1 MTNATIESGMADQIP
16 FDPYAYDFHD
26 DPYPTYARL
35 RAQAPVYYNPEMDF
49 WALAAHAYVRNAFR
63 DSASLSNAWGV
74 SLDPASYGPDAHKS
88 MSFLAMDDPKHMR
101 IRKLVSKGFTPRRV
115 NEMTERITA
124 LTRSHWERCLELGEF
139 DFVADFAGLLPMDV
153 VSELLGVPE
162 ADRAHLRHQS
172 DLLLHR
178 EEGVLDVPEAAVYA
192 YLELHKYYS
201 ELIAD
206 RRKHPGDDLVSAL
219 MSAEIDDGTGATT
232 TLSDDEIIGFMVL
245 MVVAGNETTTKLL
258 ANALY
263 WGSRHP
269 DQLSAVLNDPSLVP
283 DWTEETLRYDNST
296 QMVLRRVA
304 RDVTYGDY
312 TIPEG
317 QRVLLLVGSANRDE
331 SVFEDADQYRIGRDG
346 AAALMSFGLGTHF
359 CLGAHLARLEA
370 NVGLA
375 EVIRTVS
382 GVDIDYERAVRVH
395 SVNVRGFA
403 ELPMTVSTRRSGSP
417 CTSLGTS
424 GSLGQNGAKA

>member
-1 MTNATIESGMADQIP
+1 MPDTVALAGMQQRVP
-16 FDPYAYDFHD
+16 FDPYAYDFHE

-35 RAQAPVYYNPEMDF
+35 RHEAPVYYNSEMDF
-49 WALAAHAYVRNAFR
+49 WALARHADVRSAFR
-63 DSASLSNAWGV
+63 DATRLSNAWGV
-74 SLDPASYGPDAHKS
+74 SLDPSSYGPDAHKS

-115 NEMTERITA
+115 NDLSGRITA
-124 LTRSHWERCLELGEF
+124 LTHEHWSKCLDKREF
-139 DFVADFAGLLPMDV
+139 DYIADFAGLLPMDV

-162 ADRAHLRHQS
+162 SDRAFLRRQS

-192 YLELHKYYS
+192 YIELHKYYS
-201 ELIAD
+201 ALIAE
-206 RRKHPGDDLVSAL
+206 RRKNLGDDLVSAL
-219 MSAEIDDGTGATT
+219 ITAEIDDDATGEKT
-232 TLSDDEIIGFMVL
+232 TLSEDEIVGFMVL

-263 WGSRHP
+263 WGWRNP
-269 DQLSAVLNDPSLVP
+269 DELARVITDTDLVP
-283 DWTEETLRYDNST
+283 EWTEETLRYDNST

-304 RDVTYGDY
+304 ADVEYGDVT
-312 TIPEG
+312 IPAG

-331 SVFEDADQYRIGRDG
+331 DVFDDPDRYRIGRDT
-346 AAALMSFGLGTHF
+346 AQALMSFGMGTHF

-375 EVIRTVS
+375 EVVRSIKS
-382 GVDIDYERAVRVH
+382 VDIDIDNAVRVH

-403 ELPMTVSTRRSGSP
+403 ELPVKVTVR
-417 CTSLGTS
+417 
-424 GSLGQNGAKA
+424 

>member
-1 MTNATIESGMADQIP
+1 MPDTVALAGMQQRVP
-16 FDPYAYDFHD
+16 FDPYAYDFHE

-35 RAQAPVYYNPEMDF
+35 RHEAPVYYNSEMDF
-49 WALAAHAYVRNAFR
+49 WALARHADVRSAFR
-63 DSASLSNAWGV
+63 DATRLSNAWGV
-74 SLDPASYGPDAHKS
+74 SLDPSSYGPDAHKS

-115 NEMTERITA
+115 NDLSGRITA
-124 LTRSHWERCLELGEF
+124 LTHEHWSKCLDKREF
-139 DFVADFAGLLPMDV
+139 DYIADFAGLLPMDV

-162 ADRAHLRHQS
+162 SDRAFLRRQS

-192 YLELHKYYS
+192 YIELHKYYS
-201 ELIAD
+201 ALIAE
-206 RRKHPGDDLVSAL
+206 RRKNLGDDLVSAL
-219 MSAEIDDGTGATT
+219 ITAEIDDDATGEKT
-232 TLSDDEIIGFMVL
+232 TLSGDEIVGFMVL

-263 WGSRHP
+263 WGWRNP
-269 DQLSAVLNDPSLVP
+269 DELARVITDTDLVP
-283 DWTEETLRYDNST
+283 EWTEETLRYDNST

-304 RDVTYGDY
+304 ADVEYGDVT
-312 TIPEG
+312 IPAG

-331 SVFEDADQYRIGRDG
+331 DVFDDPDRYRIGRDT
-346 AAALMSFGLGTHF
+346 AQALMSFGMGTHF

-375 EVIRTVS
+375 EVVRSIKS
-382 GVDIDYERAVRVH
+382 VDIDIDNAVRVH

-403 ELPMTVSTRRSGSP
+403 ELPVKVTVR
-417 CTSLGTS
+417 
-424 GSLGQNGAKA
+424 

>member
-1 MTNATIESGMADQIP
+1 MTDTVAVAGMQEHIP
-16 FDPYAYDFHD
+16 FDPYAYGFHE

-35 RAQAPVYYNPEMDF
+35 RREAPVYYNSELDF
-49 WALAAHAYVRNAFR
+49 WALARHIDVRSAFR
-63 DSASLSNAWGV
+63 DSVNLSNAWGV

-88 MSFLAMDDPKHMR
+88 MSFLALDDPKHMR

-115 NEMTERITA
+115 NDLSGRITA
-124 LTRSHWERCLELGEF
+124 LTREYWSRCLDKGEF
-139 DFVADFAGLLPMDV
+139 DYIADFAGLLPMDV

-162 ADRAHLRHQS
+162 SDRAFLRTQS

-192 YLELHKYYS
+192 YIELHKYYS
-201 ELIAD
+201 ALIAE
-206 RRKHPGDDLVSAL
+206 RRTNLGDDLVSAL
-219 MSAEIDDGTGATT
+219 LTAEIDDESGDKTA
-232 TLSDDEIIGFMVL
+232 LSDDEIVGFMVL

-263 WGSRHP
+263 WAWRNP
-269 DQLSAVLNDPSLVP
+269 DEMARVIADSDLVP

-304 RDVTYGDY
+304 ADVDYGEH
-312 TIPEG
+312 TIAAG

-331 SVFEDADQYRIGRDG
+331 DVFDDPDRYRIGRDCG
-346 AAALMSFGLGTHF
+346 QALLSFGMGTHF

-370 NVGLA
+370 NIGLT
-375 EVIRTVS
+375 EVARSIRS
-382 GVDIDYERAVRVH
+382 VDIDIENAVRVH

-403 ELPMTVSTRRSGSP
+403 KLPLRVTVR
-417 CTSLGTS
+417 
-424 GSLGQNGAKA
+424 

>member
-1 MTNATIESGMADQIP
+1 MTDAVAVAGMQEHIP
-16 FDPYAYDFHD
+16 FDPYAYGFHE

-35 RAQAPVYYNPEMDF
+35 RREAPVYYNSELDF
-49 WALAAHAYVRNAFR
+49 WALARHADVRSAFR
-63 DSASLSNAWGV
+63 DSVNLSNAWGV
-74 SLDPASYGPDAHKS
+74 SMDPASYGPDAHKS
-88 MSFLAMDDPKHMR
+88 MSFLALDDPKHMR

-115 NEMTERITA
+115 NDLSGRITA
-124 LTRSHWERCLELGEF
+124 LTHEHWSRCLDKGEF
-139 DFVADFAGLLPMDV
+139 DYVADFAGLLPMDV

-162 ADRAHLRHQS
+162 NDRAFLRKQS

-192 YLELHKYYS
+192 YIELHKYYS
-201 ELIAD
+201 ALIAE
-206 RRKHPGDDLVSAL
+206 RRTNLGDDLVSAL
-219 MSAEIDDGTGATT
+219 LTAEIDDESGAKTA
-232 TLSDDEIIGFMVL
+232 LSDDEIVGFMVL

-263 WGSRHP
+263 WAWGNP
-269 DQLSAVLNDPSLVP
+269 DEMARVIADPDLVP

-304 RDVTYGDY
+304 ADVDYGEH
-312 TIPEG
+312 TIAAG

-331 SVFEDADQYRIGRDG
+331 DVFDDPDRYRIGRDCG
-346 AAALMSFGLGTHF
+346 QALMSFGMGTHF

-370 NVGLA
+370 NIGLT
-375 EVIRTVS
+375 EVARSIRS
-382 GVDIDYERAVRVH
+382 VDIDIENAVRVH

-403 ELPMTVSTRRSGSP
+403 ELPVRVTVR
-417 CTSLGTS
+417 
-424 GSLGQNGAKA
+424 